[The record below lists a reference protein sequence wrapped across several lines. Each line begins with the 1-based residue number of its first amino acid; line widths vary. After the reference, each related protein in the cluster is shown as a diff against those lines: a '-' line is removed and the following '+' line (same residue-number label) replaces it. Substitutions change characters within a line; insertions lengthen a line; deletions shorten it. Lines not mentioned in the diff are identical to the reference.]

1 MRAKTNP
8 LSSQTRIF
16 ECLCCGSDK
25 FHACEEDEG
34 SFLSCANC
42 GLRSKIR
49 IIDVCNM
56 VGTVAKT
63 NCPVCGVVLCKC
75 GKCHNCEC
83 EKKGD
88 PI

>member
-25 FHACEEDEG
+25 FHACKENG
-34 SFLSCANC
+34 HSFLSCVHC
-42 GLRSKIR
+42 GLRTNILIS
-49 IIDVCNM
+49 DTCN
-56 VGTVAKT
+56 VGEDK
-63 NCPVCGVVLCKC
+63 
-75 GKCHNCEC
+75 
-83 EKKGD
+83 KKGD